1 MRNEQTIKDWKGK
14 IIGFIE
20 VLPNGDKI
28 IRDFYRKILGKFD
41 SRLNVTKDFYGRII
55 AQGDLSTMLFNK

>member
-55 AQGDLSTMLFNK
+55 AQGDLSTMLFNR

>member
-55 AQGDLSTMLFNK
+55 AQGDLSSMLFNK